1 MARVVLVAG
10 ASSGLGRAVARE
22 LALGGDRVYAGARTF
37 AAMPEIAPEGCLPV
51 ALDVTDAASVQD
63 AVAQVLQA
71 EGRIDALVNCA
82 AVLSLGSCEETDDAT
97 LRRVLETNFIGM
109 TRMTRAVLPAMRRQ
123 GCGRVVQFSSING
136 LLAVPFQGAY
146 TAAKHAL
153 EGWNETLAMEA
164 GRLGV
169 KITLVEPGDC
179 RGGSMAYRGHL
190 EASEAADSPYRA
202 AYRAAVAAIS
212 RDEAGG
218 LSPETVAK
226 AVARLLGRRHPP
238 LRLRVARIDQ
248 RLAVWLHDLLP
259 GRLFGRILARYYG
272 AQNPP
277 KEA

>member
-10 ASSGLGRAVARE
+10 ASSGLGRAVARK
-22 LALGGDRVYAGARTF
+22 LAQDGERVYAGARTF
-37 AAMPEIAPEGCLPV
+37 AAKPEAAPEGCLPM
-51 ALDVTDAASVQD
+51 ALDVTDTASVQD
-63 AVAQVLQA
+63 AVARILQA

-82 AVLSLGSCEETDDAT
+82 AVLSLGSCEETDDDT
-97 LRRVLETNFIGM
+97 LCRVLNTNFIGM
-109 TRMTRAVLPAMRRQ
+109 TRMTRAVLPIMRRQ
-123 GCGRVVQFSSING
+123 GGGRVVQFSSING

-153 EGWNETLAMEA
+153 EGWNEALALEA
-164 GRLGV
+164 GRFGIKV
-169 KITLVEPGDC
+169 TMVEPGDC
-179 RGGSMAYRGHL
+179 RGGSAAYRGHV
-190 EASEAADSPYRA
+190 EAEDSPYSA
-202 AYRAAVAAIS
+202 AYRSAVAAIE

-226 AVARLLGRRHPP
+226 AVARLLKRSHPP

-272 AQNPP
+272 AQNPA

>member
-1 MARVVLVAG
+1 MARVVLVVG
-10 ASSGLGRAVARE
+10 ASSGLGRAVARK
-22 LALGGDRVYAGARTF
+22 LALCGDRVYAGARTF
-37 AAMPEIAPEGCLPV
+37 AEKPEAVPEGCLPV
-51 ALDVTDAASVQD
+51 ALDVTDPASVQA
-63 AVAQVLQA
+63 AVAGLLQA

-82 AVLSLGSCEETDDAT
+82 AVLSLGACEETDDAT

-109 TRMTRAVLPAMRRQ
+109 ARTTRAVLPIMRRQ
-123 GCGRVVQFSSING
+123 GGGRVVQFSSING

-153 EGWNETLAMEA
+153 EGWNEALALET
-164 GRLGV
+164 GRFGV

-179 RGGSMAYRGHL
+179 RGGSAAYRGHV
-190 EASEAADSPYRA
+190 EASDSPYGA
-202 AYRAAVAAIS
+202 AYRAAVAAIE

-218 LSPETVAK
+218 LSPEMVAK
-226 AVARLLGRRHPP
+226 AVARLLDRRHPP

-272 AQNPP
+272 AHKPP